1 MRKYTK
7 KNGRKTYI
15 TQTKRRKWKINK
27 SIRRYKKNIHK
38 RSLTGGATCRFFF
51 QFAEHQY
58 DFEKKFDKHNF
69 LMKKSQYTL
78 IKKDKTGAELY
89 TYTFTTDGIYK
100 GIIPISTVVN
110 TVKDDMMTL
119 YAMILLYKYK
129 NDYNNFCYTTLLNN
143 LSKEYKPT
151 KVKCDNCIMHNTP
164 FHSITDD
171 IEIIKL
177 IIQNKDNH
185 NETKKLLYTY
195 GIIKYLY
202 PDAKTANLYFSMPI
216 SKIDIRL
223 PDIFSEIKPTNIY
236 RSNTV
241 SVYKNDKQIFKIIKG
256 NIDKPT
262 LIRDIAAT
270 IIDECINYD
279 KILSLC
285 DTTYLCELTSIYL
298 EQKTEE
304 NVSFPTQKP
313 NVNVYLYILMQN
325 CGDNLFN
332 IISMPDIRITEDII
346 YKWFYNIASGIQSM
360 HLKNCVHRDIKP
372 ENISIDSS
380 CKAKLID
387 FGQAI
392 CLDDY
397 SFYGLNYRKINDDSN
412 VYYSKEWEE
421 NDNISSIKMVYINKP
436 NDFTENIKKLL
447 KGGTPQ
453 YVLPELYQLMRK
465 FSGGEI
471 LQLELFTTT
480 KKPTDPVTHES
491 DTLSTDSKT
500 LERDTSLTDPKKLK
514 SDLLK
519 KTVKEVQNTLFDMKG
534 ETNVVFEADTNMKLN
549 INFFKKCDIYSLGV
563 SLVISLSILKKIPIY
578 YIKST
583 ENITLADAMRNKHN
597 IDPLDLIESLKALD
611 DGNTI
616 YQLCDAMLKIPH
628 TITINQVVQA
638 LEAYKDIDITE
649 INQYLQQ
656 VELLKMQ
663 QSDARE
669 FLEVWQKG
677 V

>member
-15 TQTKRRKWKINK
+15 TQTKRRKWKRNK
-27 SIRRYKKNIHK
+27 SIRRYIHK
-38 RSLTGGATCRFFF
+38 RSLTGGATCSFSF

-69 LMKKSQYTL
+69 LMKKSQYKLT
-78 IKKDKTGAELY
+78 KKNKTGDELY
-89 TYTFTTDGIYK
+89 TYTFTTDGIHK
-100 GIIPISTVVN
+100 GIISISTVVN

-216 SKIDIRL
+216 SKIDRTL
-223 PDIFSEIKPTNIY
+223 PDIFSKIKPTNIY
-236 RSNTV
+236 SSNTV
-241 SVYKNDKQIFKIIKG
+241 NVYKNDKQIFKIIKKNMPG
-256 NIDKPT
+256 IT
-262 LIRDIAAT
+262 VSHDIAAT
-270 IIDECINYD
+270 IINECINYD

-285 DTTYLCELTSIYL
+285 DTTYLCELTSICL

-304 NVSFPTQKP
+304 NVSSLNQKLR
-313 NVNVYLYILMQN
+313 VNVYIYILMQN

-346 YKWFYNIASGIQSM
+346 YKWFYNIALGIQSM

-397 SFYGLNYRKINDDSN
+397 SFYGLKYKKIKDDSN
-412 VYYSKEWEE
+412 VDYSKEWEE

-436 NDFTENIKKLL
+436 NNFPENINILL

-465 FSGGEI
+465 FSGGGI

-500 LERDTSLTDPKKLK
+500 LERDTLSDSPEKLK

-534 ETNVVFEADTNMKLN
+534 GTNVVFEADTNMKLN

-563 SLVISLSILKKIPIY
+563 SLVISLSIFKKIPIY
-578 YIKST
+578 YIKSS
-583 ENITLADAMRNKHN
+583 ENITLVEAISMLNKQN
-597 IDPLDLIESLKALD
+597 IDPLELIESLKELD
-611 DGNTI
+611 AENTI
-616 YQLCDAMLKIPH
+616 YQLCDDMLKIPH